1 MCTGT
6 ITMSARARVTLMSL
20 VGVPS
25 HSISEPMPKTENQLA
40 TKMNT
45 NSASARGTT
54 AAPRG
59 PIEPSTCVGDGF
71 DAHLPGSCSFP
82 GTPLVALARR

>member
-1 MCTGT
+1 MWTGT

-20 VGVPS
+20 VGGAI
-25 HSISEPMPKTENQLA
+25 HSISEPMPRTENQLA
-40 TKMNT
+40 TRMKT
-45 NSASARGTT
+45 KRLTARGTT

-59 PIEPSTCVGDGF
+59 PIVASTCWLTDWTPISQ
-71 DAHLPGSCSFP
+71 ASCSFP